1 VPYDSSLLFSSL
13 ATDAVQMMSA
23 IPEIGERCESS
34 DLSKVFR
41 EPDTLRVEKDI
52 PDITQ
57 VFEAHD
63 IFTLPVHI
71 STSNAVANKSRYGN
85 P

>member
-1 VPYDSSLLFSSL
+1 
-13 ATDAVQMMSA
+13 MSA
-23 IPEIGERCESS
+23 IPAIRERCESS

-41 EPDTLRVEKDI
+41 EPDILRVEKDI
-52 PDITQ
+52 PDIAQ

-71 STSNAVANKSRYGN
+71 SALYAVANKSSYYNLVRRS
-85 P
+85 